1 MKNTRPQLFKLNE
14 IFEKRIFRIPD
25 YQRGF
30 SWTNKQL
37 SDFWGDLINLKDD
50 FWHFTGTITVQKPKQ
65 IDIENKWQKE
75 LTNFKIIQDNDEWFL
90 WTPNDEL
97 YELLYIVD
105 GQQRVTTFLIFI
117 QAIIES
123 KILGIN
129 KNSELLNKFI
139 KQGSKEKEFYLFGYE
154 FEGINHDFLPK
165 FLFNEIENYDKTK
178 EDNDINVYCLNL
190 IEAKEFFIREIYDFV
205 NGNNLEEIKSLFNK
219 FLSNFVFNF
228 YEVDKKL
235 DVYRVFETMNNRGK
249 QLSKLELLKN
259 RLIYLTTLLDEPDD
273 TKNTLRNKI
282 NDVWKVIYSYL
293 AKNKKKLLKDDD
305 FLKVH
310 SIMFFDNSEAGEQ
323 ELKIF
328 SEKTIDT
335 YFTLDKLKNGQI
347 NKRYLETY
355 LNSLEISIKN
365 WFYIQFPDLSHFE
378 TKVKKWLIRIK
389 RLSPNTFFEPI
400 ILAAIEN
407 EIDNQKISK
416 LLSKIEKHEFLV
428 FKVSG
433 ANSNKHRA
441 NFWRAASLFYRNKKS
456 VDDIIDEIGSK
467 TKGINGYY
475 NQNRFWTTIDTLFN
489 DNRKQNWK
497 DWSAIKYLLFEYEE
511 ELRSKSPDHKILT
524 DWNDCEIECVYPEED
539 YRDAGCWHGN
549 YHKYGETYKYKLCY
563 SLGNLVL
570 LSKRRRVSER
580 RRYRC
585 FDEKKAIQVS
595 GERQFGYSIGSY
607 NEREIAQNEEWR
619 HKEIKDRA
627 IKILDFMEQRFDI
640 QIQAIKDQL
649 TGVNF
654 KIQH

>member
-1 MKNTRPQLFKLNE
+1 MKNTMPQLFKLNE

-30 SWTNKQL
+30 SWTDKQL
-37 SDFWGDLINLKDD
+37 SDFWGDLINLKED
-50 FWHFTGTITVQKPKQ
+50 FWHFTGTITVQKPKK
-65 IDIENKWQKE
+65 IDIDDKWKKE
-75 LTNFKIIQDNDEWFL
+75 LNNFKIIQDNDEWFL

-105 GQQRVTTFLIFI
+105 GQQRLTTFLIFI

-123 KILGIN
+123 RILGIN

-139 KQGSKEKEFYLFGYE
+139 KQGDKEKEFYLFGYE
-154 FEGINHDFLPK
+154 FKGINHDFLPK

-205 NGNNLEEIKSLFNK
+205 NGNNLEEIKALFNK

-228 YEVDKKL
+228 YEIDKKL

-259 RLIYLTTLLDEPDD
+259 RLIYLTTLLDEPDNA
-273 TKNTLRNKI
+273 KNNLRNKI

-323 ELKIF
+323 ELKTF

-378 TKVKKWLIRIK
+378 AKVKKWLIRIK

-407 EIDNQKISK
+407 EIDNQKMSK

-441 NFWRAASLFYRNKKS
+441 NFWRAASLFYRNKKN

-497 DWSAIKYLLFEYEE
+497 DWSAIKYRYMREDITEIQEAIEIAELSKIADADIQALELFNTSGEE
-511 ELRSKSPDHKILT
+511 ECISFIT
-524 DWNDCEIECVYPEED
+524 DVCSSNADSVVTEWWNFAERMIVKYDDGYINHPGHMAHEVGYPESWLESS
-539 YRDAGCWHGN
+539 GWHNGP
-549 YHKYGETYKYKLCY
+549 
-563 SLGNLVL
+563 
-570 LSKRRRVSER
+570 
-580 RRYRC
+580 
-585 FDEKKAIQVS
+585 I
-595 GERQFGYSIGSY
+595 SY
-607 NEREIAQNEEWR
+607 TNHLEN
-619 HKEIKDRA
+619 
-627 IKILDFMEQRFDI
+627 
-640 QIQAIKDQL
+640 
-649 TGVNF
+649 
-654 KIQH
+654 